1 MKKQVRAIII
11 ATIITIITI
20 VSCAYAMPVHAEGIT
35 SEDYYGKLTV
45 VVGRTQLESHLWV
58 IECKDKDG
66 EIWTFLDD
74 EGTWARGDIVNLLMF
89 RISENTKND
98 EAQDAIWEGHTDDLE
113 MFFQVMG
120 WRQ

>member
-1 MKKQVRAIII
+1 MKKQVRIIII

-20 VSCAYAMPVHAEGIT
+20 VSCAYAMPVHAESIT

-74 EGTWARGDIVNLLMF
+74 EGTWAKGIL
-89 RISENTKND
+89 
-98 EAQDAIWEGHTDDLE
+98 
-113 MFFQVMG
+113 
-120 WRQ
+120 